1 MSGLKPGEEC
11 PKKELEEEPI
21 KKLKEN
27 TITIDSTLEE
37 EEHHKTMKKKPNPP
51 SPLILIWFPLT
62 SLNSIF
68 STKPS
73 LWELKD
79 LIPMP
84 FILDLLELLTPL
96 TKLT

>member
-1 MSGLKPGEEC
+1 MSGLKLGEEC
-11 PKKELEEEPI
+11 PKKQQEEEPT

-27 TITIDSTLEE
+27 TTTTDSPLEKE
-37 EEHHKTMKKKPNPP
+37 ELDKMKKKNKNPLFP
-51 SPLILIWFPLT
+51 PIPIWFPLT

-73 LWELKD
+73 PWELKD

-84 FILDLLELLTPL
+84 FIPDLLEFLILK